1 MRKRYQRSITYNL
14 ESGEIRHVQEW
25 KDAAPLAGF
34 RWERKRAKAPL
45 KALAVDMSETYAS
58 AIREVYGGAMDLVHN
73 PFHLTAKPSN
83 AIDETRRNLFWK
95 LYGGEKKAI
104 KGCCILL
111 LPGLENLKESGITQ
125 LTSLMEASE
134 ALC

>member
-34 RWERKRAKAPL
+34 RWELKRPKAPL
-45 KALAVDMSETYAS
+45 KALVVDMSETYAS
-58 AIREVYGGAMDLVHN
+58 AIREVYGGAMDLVHD
-73 PFHLTAKPSN
+73 PFHLTALPSK

-104 KGCCILL
+104 KGCCFLL
-111 LPGLENLKESGITQ
+111 LPDLENLKESVISQ
-125 LTSLMEASE
+125 LMSLLEANE
-134 ALC
+134 PLC